1 MDITPPFQQAF
12 WDSDA
17 MFGDL
22 EALNANASAYDA
34 MFSNGVSGEMDVFH
48 Y

>member
-1 MDITPPFQQAF
+1 
-12 WDSDA
+12 

-34 MFSNGVSGEMDVFH
+34 MFSNGVSGEIDGFH